1 MKVRPEV
8 RLVMLSVDE
17 EPVSSA
23 SSKSRSV
30 GESGTT
36 LSMVIDKLEE
46 EVDRLPAASRL
57 GCDGIVAVSE

>member
-46 EVDRLPAASRL
+46 EVDRLPAASL
-57 GCDGIVAVSE
+57 ALAVME